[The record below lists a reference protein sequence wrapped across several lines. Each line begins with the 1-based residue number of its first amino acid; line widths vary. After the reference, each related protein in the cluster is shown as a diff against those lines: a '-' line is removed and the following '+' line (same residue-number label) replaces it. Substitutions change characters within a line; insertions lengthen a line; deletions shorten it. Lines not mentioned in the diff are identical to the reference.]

1 MTRHVQLPQ
10 LAGGIF
16 LTDSGMETT
25 LVFHEGMELPYFAS
39 FTLLNS
45 EDGRK
50 WVRGYYERHLQLA
63 QDACA
68 GFILDTPTW
77 RANADWGAKLGLTP
91 EELAALNADAVA
103 MMKEIRAL
111 HAGRVSPIVI
121 SGNIG
126 PRGDGYVPGEM
137 MSADE
142 AEAYHQPQIE
152 TFAKAGVDM
161 ASALTLSYVA
171 EAIGIV
177 RASAKA
183 GVASVISFTLETD
196 GRLPSGQS
204 LADAVKEADAAT
216 DAGAAYYMINCA
228 HPDHFESVFTGA
240 AWEQRIRGVRANASR
255 RSHAELNDATEL
267 DAGNPEEL
275 AAQYAALLVRM
286 PHVNVLGG
294 CCGTDHRHVA
304 AIGHACCTAR
314 NAQQK
319 AN

>member
-1 MTRHVQLPQ
+1 MTRHMQLPQ
-10 LAGGIF
+10 LAGGMF

-63 QDACA
+63 QDARA

-77 RANADWGAKLGLTP
+77 RANADWGAKLGLTQ
-91 EELAALNADAVA
+91 ENLAALNAGAVT
-103 MMKEIRAL
+103 MMKEVRAR
-111 HAGRVSPIVI
+111 HAGSVSPIVI

-142 AEAYHQPQIE
+142 AEAYHRPQIE

-161 ASALTLSYVA
+161 TSALTLSYVA

-177 RASAKA
+177 RAAVKA

-304 AIGHACCTAR
+304 AIGHACCMAR
-314 NAQQK
+314 NTQQK

>member
-10 LAGGIF
+10 LAGGMF

-25 LVFHEGMELPYFAS
+25 LVFHEGMELPHFAS

-63 QDACA
+63 QDARA
-68 GFILDTPTW
+68 GFVLDTPTW

-91 EELAALNADAVA
+91 EELAAVNAGAVA
-103 MMKEIRAL
+103 MMKELRTLYA
-111 HAGRVSPIVI
+111 ARVSPIVI

-142 AEAYHQPQIE
+142 AEAYHRPQIE
-152 TFAKAGVDM
+152 TFATAGVDM
-161 ASALTLSYVA
+161 VSALTLSYAA
-171 EAIGIV
+171 EAIGVV
-177 RASAKA
+177 RASVLA
-183 GVASVISFTLETD
+183 GVASIISFTLETD
-196 GRLPSGQS
+196 GSLPSGQS
-204 LADAVKEADAAT
+204 LEDAIEETDAAT
-216 DAGAAYYMINCA
+216 GGGAAYYMINCA
-228 HPDHFESVFTGA
+228 HPDHFGSVFTGA

-255 RSHAELNDATEL
+255 RSHAELNEATEL

-286 PHVNVLGG
+286 PQVNVLGG

-304 AIGHACCTAR
+304 AIGHACCMAR
-314 NAQQK
+314 NKQQK
-319 AN
+319 ES

>member
-10 LAGGIF
+10 LAGGMF

-25 LVFHEGMELPYFAS
+25 LVFHEGMELPHFAS

-45 EDGRK
+45 ENGRK

-63 QDACA
+63 QDARA
-68 GFILDTPTW
+68 GFVLDTPTW

-91 EELAALNADAVA
+91 EELAAVNAGAVA

-111 HAGRVSPIVI
+111 YAARVSPIVI

-142 AEAYHQPQIE
+142 AEAYHRPQIE
-152 TFAKAGVDM
+152 TFATAGVDM
-161 ASALTLSYVA
+161 VSALTLSYAA
-171 EAIGIV
+171 EAIGVV
-177 RASAKA
+177 RASVQA
-183 GVASVISFTLETD
+183 GVASIISFTLETD
-196 GRLPSGQS
+196 GSLPSGQS
-204 LADAVKEADAAT
+204 LEDAIEETDAAT
-216 DAGAAYYMINCA
+216 GAGAAYYMINCA
-228 HPDHFESVFTGA
+228 HPDHFGSVFTGA

-255 RSHAELNDATEL
+255 RSHAELNEATEL

-286 PHVNVLGG
+286 PQVNVLGG

-304 AIGHACCTAR
+304 AIGHACCMAR
-314 NAQQK
+314 NKQQ
-319 AN
+319 

>member
-10 LAGGIF
+10 LAGGMF

-25 LVFHEGMELPYFAS
+25 LVFHEGMELPHFAS

-63 QDACA
+63 QDARA
-68 GFILDTPTW
+68 GFVLDTPTW

-91 EELAALNADAVA
+91 EELAAVNAGAVA
-103 MMKEIRAL
+103 MMKELRTLYA
-111 HAGRVSPIVI
+111 ARVSPIVI

-142 AEAYHQPQIE
+142 AEAYHRPQIE
-152 TFAKAGVDM
+152 TFATAGVDM
-161 ASALTLSYVA
+161 VSALTLSYAA
-171 EAIGIV
+171 EAIGVV
-177 RASAKA
+177 RASVQA
-183 GVASVISFTLETD
+183 GVASIISFTLETD
-196 GRLPSGQS
+196 GSLPSGQS
-204 LADAVKEADAAT
+204 LEDAIEETDAAT
-216 DAGAAYYMINCA
+216 GGGAAYYMINCA
-228 HPDHFESVFTGA
+228 HPDHFGSVFTGA

-255 RSHAELNDATEL
+255 RSHAELNEATEL

-286 PHVNVLGG
+286 PQVNVLGG

-304 AIGHACCTAR
+304 AIGHACCMAR
-314 NAQQK
+314 NKQQK
-319 AN
+319 ES